1 MISLPYFEWSYN
13 EYWRLVSGMGLP
25 AKQSPLS
32 VIRDRFGD
40 ILLNRAIFPVNRGRG
55 ALTLALRIFRQ
66 ARPEADEVIAP
77 AYVCPSVVDAVVE
90 TGLRVVPVDI
100 DSNLNLSAGAVEK
113 SISGK
118 TLAVI
123 AVHMY
128 GCPAPIREIDAV
140 CRQHGVF
147 LIDDSAQV
155 VGVAI
160 GGQPL
165 GTFGDIG
172 IVSFSQSKSIVTG
185 DHNAGGLLVV
195 NNRDLEKDVAA
206 SYRALPEA
214 RRCWLD
220 LTMFIGKYQ
229 VNHWA
234 EKPAYHLWRLLEA
247 MRIFPNRFEDTT
259 RMNDLVAALAVEQLN
274 SLQRRIEGR
283 TRVAFLYHR
292 KLSTRPLV
300 GFPQFAPGRYL
311 TRIVV
316 ALPGDVSVN
325 AVRDGLRQKGIP
337 TRGAYPVY
345 SSDSGVRPER
355 ALALQPRLIELPSH
369 SRMTAGTIE
378 KVWSAFDSTLN
389 ARSST
394 LNSERRESACRI

>member
-1 MISLPYFEWSYN
+1 MISLPYFEWSHH
-13 EYWRLVSGMGLP
+13 EYWRVVSGMRLTVKRDGVSL
-25 AKQSPLS
+25 
-32 VIRDRFGD
+32 IRGAFGD
-40 ILLNRAIFPVNRGRG
+40 FFLNRPIFPLNRGRS

-66 ARPEADEVIAP
+66 ARPGADEVIVP
-77 AYVCPSVVDAVVE
+77 AYVCPSVVAAVAE

-100 DSNLNLSAGAVEK
+100 DSNLNLSAEAAQK

-140 CRQHGVF
+140 CRERGVF

-155 VGVAI
+155 VGVSI

-195 NNRDLEKDVAA
+195 NNRDLEKDVAN
-206 SYRALPEA
+206 SYRALPDA

-229 VNHWA
+229 MSRWA
-234 EKPAYHLWRLLEA
+234 EMPAYYFWRLFEA

-259 RMNDLVAALAVEQLN
+259 RMNGLVAALAVEQLN

-283 TRVAFLYHR
+283 TRVASLYHQ
-292 KLSTRPLV
+292 KLSTQSVV

-316 ALPGDVSVN
+316 TLPGDVSVN
-325 AVRDGLRQKGIP
+325 AVRGGLRRKGIP

-345 SSDSGVRPER
+345 SSDCGVRPER

-389 ARSST
+389 AFGAP
-394 LNSERRESACRI
+394 NSEKRESACRV